1 VLLSS
6 HLLREAPTAVPAPMA
21 PSPVARLA
29 RIELRKAVDTRAGR
43 WLLLFIGLV
52 AVTGAAITAV
62 TDPVSNHNLSH
73 VLSDTSQL
81 VAILLPV
88 LGILLVTSE
97 WSQHTALTTF
107 TLVPRRSRI
116 IGAKVAAGVLLA
128 AAATVMCVAV
138 TAVVLIAADHGLAG
152 LWQGAGRAIGYAFV
166 FQILNLLLGVGFGL
180 LFHSTPV
187 AIVVYFAA
195 PTAWSILTGTVSA
208 MAGTGR
214 WLDPS
219 TAWNHLA
226 GGTMTATTWA
236 QVGTAAAAWI
246 ALPTLAGG
254 WRVLHRPVDV

>member
-1 VLLSS
+1 MTTL
-6 HLLREAPTAVPAPMA
+6 HAPIPTPAPMTPMA

-138 TAVVLIAADHGLAG
+138 TAVVLIAADHGQAD

-195 PTAWSILTGTVSA
+195 PTAWSILTGRVCA
-208 MAGTGR
+208 VAGTGR

-226 GGTMTATTWA
+226 DGTMTATTWA

>member
-1 VLLSS
+1 MTTLY
-6 HLLREAPTAVPAPMA
+6 APTPAPMTLT
-21 PSPVARLA
+21 PPPLARLA

-43 WLLLFIGLV
+43 WLLVLIGLV
-52 AVTGAAITAV
+52 AVAGAVITAV
-62 TDPVSNHNLSH
+62 TGEAGERNLTH
-73 VLSDTSQL
+73 VLGDTSQL
-81 VAILLPV
+81 VSVLLPV

-116 IGAKVAAGVLLA
+116 IAAKMAAGVLLA
-128 AAATVMCVAV
+128 AAATVICVAV
-138 TAVVLIAADHGLAG
+138 TAVALVAADHGQAG
-152 LWQGAGRAIGYAFV
+152 LWQDAGRAIGFAFV

-208 MAGTGR
+208 LAGTGR

-236 QVGTAAAAWI
+236 QVGTSAAVWI
-246 ALPTLAGG
+246 ALPVLAGG

>member
-1 VLLSS
+1 MTTLY
-6 HLLREAPTAVPAPMA
+6 APTPAPMA
-21 PSPVARLA
+21 PTPPPLARLA

-43 WLLLFIGLV
+43 WLLVLIGLV

-138 TAVVLIAADHGLAG
+138 TAVVLIAADHGQAG

-166 FQILNLLLGVGFGL
+166 FQILNLLLG
-180 LFHSTPV
+180 
-187 AIVVYFAA
+187 
-195 PTAWSILTGTVSA
+195 SA
-208 MAGTGR
+208 SGCC
-214 WLDPS
+214 S
-219 TAWNHLA
+219 TAPRSPSWCTSRRRPRGPSSPARSVPWPARA
-226 GGTMTATTWA
+226 GGSTRPRPGITW
-236 QVGTAAAAWI
+236 
-246 ALPTLAGG
+246 PAG
-254 WRVLHRPVDV
+254 R

>member
-1 VLLSS
+1 MTTLY
-6 HLLREAPTAVPAPMA
+6 APTAVPAPMA

-128 AAATVMCVAV
+128 AA
-138 TAVVLIAADHGLAG
+138 
-152 LWQGAGRAIGYAFV
+152 
-166 FQILNLLLGVGFGL
+166 
-180 LFHSTPV
+180 
-187 AIVVYFAA
+187 
-195 PTAWSILTGTVSA
+195 GTVSA
-208 MAGTGR
+208 LAGTGR

-226 GGTMTATTWA
+226 DGTMTATTWA
-236 QVGTAAAAWI
+236 QSGPRPRRGSAAGPGGRLARAAPPGRRLTRKASLGAWLSCSCCGTWTTRWWARTAWARACTRWCSGRCSAAS
-246 ALPTLAGG
+246 
-254 WRVLHRPVDV
+254 